1 MKNNHIK
8 KLGLLSMVLSLLLLT
23 GCSTVNP
30 YTGQSQVSDA
40 TVGTGIGAVGGAA
53 VGAIAGGGRGAL
65 IGSLVGGLAGGMIGN
80 SFDQQNAELR
90 NSLVGTGVQV
100 RQEGNTIQLVMAADV
115 TFNFNQADVRSG
127 FYPTLSSV
135 ANVLRKYKKTSIT
148 IVGFT
153 DDVGSDGYNQVLS
166 EKRARSVG
174 DYLISQGVSPARI
187 FTQGMGKRYPV
198 ASNATNAGRAQN
210 RRVEITLRPIA

>member
-1 MKNNHIK
+1 MKIK
-8 KLGLLSMVLSLLLLT
+8 HTKKSGVLAVMLAVLFLN

-30 YTGQSQVSDA
+30 YTGQSEVSDA
-40 TVGTGIGAVGGAA
+40 TVGTGLGAMSGAA

-65 IGSLVGGLAGGMIGN
+65 IGGVVGGLAGGLIGN
-80 SFDQQNAELR
+80 SLDKQNAELR

-135 ANVLRKYKKTSIT
+135 ANVLRKYNKTSIT

-153 DDVGSDGYNQVLS
+153 DNVGGDGYNQVLS
-166 EKRARSVG
+166 EKRAHSVG
-174 DYLISQGVSPARI
+174 EYLISQGVSPARI

-198 ASNATNAGRAQN
+198 ASNDTAAGRAQN
-210 RRVEITLRPIA
+210 RRVEITLRPIS